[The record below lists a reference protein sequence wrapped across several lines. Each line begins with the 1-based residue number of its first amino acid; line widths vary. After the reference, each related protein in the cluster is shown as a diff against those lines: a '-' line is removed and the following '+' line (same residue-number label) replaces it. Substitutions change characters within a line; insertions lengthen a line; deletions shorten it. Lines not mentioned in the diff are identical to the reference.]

1 MISSYDDMGPRIDLG
16 GDSTPPEAHSATRN
30 PNPPRI
36 PGAAPAPPRIPPKS
50 GPGALGLVSLMLSLL
65 ALCVAMWGLLSQ
77 PEMIPQPPMSPSVI
91 PGATAERV
99 AKLEKDVGD
108 LMLRMVTLEKEIKAV
123 ASKAGS
129 VTKLTELS
137 SRVAGLQ
144 DRLDAMTV
152 ERKIAGLEKKAPAAA
167 TPAAP
172 APAPAAPAAA
182 PAAQAKAAPPQP
194 EEKAQEKA
202 AEPERQKQIYTVRRG
217 DTLFTIAQRYKVTMR
232 DLKAWN
238 NLRSNMV
245 MIDQKLVIYK

>member
-16 GDSTPPEAHSATRN
+16 GDNTPPEAHGATRN

-36 PGAAPAPPRIPPKS
+36 PGASPAPPRIAPKS

-144 DRLDAMTV
+144 DRLDALTV
-152 ERKIAGLEKKAPAAA
+152 ERKIAGLEKKAPAA
-167 TPAAP
+167 
-172 APAPAAPAAA
+172 APAAPAAA

-232 DLKAWN
+232 DLKSWN

>member
-16 GDSTPPEAHSATRN
+16 GDNTPPQAPEGNRN

-36 PGAAPAPPRIPPKS
+36 PGASPAPPRIAPKS
-50 GPGALGLVSLMLSLL
+50 SPGALGLVSLLLSLL
-65 ALCVAMWGLLSQ
+65 ALSVAIWGLLSQ
-77 PEMIPQPPMSPSVI
+77 PEMIPQPPMSSSVV

-129 VTKLTELS
+129 VTKLTQLS

-152 ERKIAGLEKKAPAAA
+152 ERKIAGLANKS
-167 TPAAP
+167 AP
-172 APAPAAPAAA
+172 APAS
-182 PAAQAKAAPPQP
+182 AAQAKAKAAPPKQ

-202 AEPERQKQIYTVRRG
+202 EEPQRQKQVYTVRRG

-232 DLKAWN
+232 DLKSWN

-245 MIDQKLVIYK
+245 MIGQKLVIYK